1 MELKGREQELL
12 LQEKTDRLN
21 QLSIQNEEL
30 DRTIQDK
37 EESIIHLTTMVKN
50 LEKNIELNMSDIK
63 EKDEVLRISYQSSV
77 LATLLLK

>member
-63 EKDEVLRISYQSSV
+63 EKDEVLRINFQSSV